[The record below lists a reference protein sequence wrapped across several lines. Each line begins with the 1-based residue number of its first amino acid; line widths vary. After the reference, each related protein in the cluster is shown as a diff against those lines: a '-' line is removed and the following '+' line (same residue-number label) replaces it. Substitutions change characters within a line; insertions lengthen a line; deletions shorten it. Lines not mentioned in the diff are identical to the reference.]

1 MLSKEDRVLIKMLRV
16 EKGYGAKRLIA
27 EFPRRNWSLA
37 AVKRLLQKIDLWVML
52 FKIHIS
58 VKSRRIYM
66 KLCSNVC
73 NRCRLVCVKFYLK
86 RSRFAVVVAKC
97 QGAHF
102 FGDTRYVHCSLFYR
116 HVSGLR
122 PLPLMC

>member
-16 EKGYGAKRLIA
+16 EKGYGAKRLMA

-97 QGAHF
+97 
-102 FGDTRYVHCSLFYR
+102 
-116 HVSGLR
+116 
-122 PLPLMC
+122 